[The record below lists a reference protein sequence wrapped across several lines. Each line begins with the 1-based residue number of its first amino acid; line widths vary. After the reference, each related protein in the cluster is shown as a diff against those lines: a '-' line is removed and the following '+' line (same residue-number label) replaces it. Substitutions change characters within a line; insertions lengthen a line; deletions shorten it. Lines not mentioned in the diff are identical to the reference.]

1 MRRLLLSV
9 SCLLFFALCTV
20 AQRGHFFPSD
30 RFSSSLISDLCQD
43 GEGYVWIGTDYGLN
57 RFDGYHFHT
66 FLHSDDDSTSI
77 HANVV
82 VTLFLDRDD
91 HLWIGTNKGLE
102 CFDNAS
108 ETFRHYRFPNN
119 VQPRVTSLFQCRD
132 GRLLVGTAGYG
143 AYVLNSVDGQL
154 MPFRLEGS
162 DDYYSRLYEDS
173 HGRIWKT
180 GFDEHIVMS
189 EGGKTKIFNSLVGTP
204 QAILEHK
211 GRVLILGMHGLMC
224 YRNGQVMKD
233 DVDMGDTAS
242 KDIVFTRMRQSNDG
256 TLYIG
261 TRGNGLYRLANNKLQ
276 RVEASALGIDQSTAK
291 ISALMFDRRGNLWLG
306 CHLKG
311 LLMLPQRPMQF
322 GNWSFEDQGISLGST
337 ISSVCEG
344 DNGIIWCTV
353 QGVGVYGFND
363 NGRVVAHPQS
373 PESVEFIFHDRQNRY
388 WIGTDNGLYAYDPQ
402 TGRSQ
407 LKVTFECDRFNDV
420 TSDDQG
426 RLYISVFSRGF
437 CVYDPQTGALKN
449 HNSFEEE
456 DSLKGR
462 LCNNWVMGLSSDKEG
477 HIWLATS
484 SGVSCYDPSTES
496 FLSQG
501 WSKLLDGVLCFDVC
515 ELHCGHLADGRSLEG
530 CIAIG
535 TEQGL
540 FLYDRETHQVE
551 RFPDSEQLQ
560 NKVVSYIV
568 QTTDGDVWCSTSMGI
583 WQYQSGSHSF
593 VGHIYGNGLVQK
605 EYLYG
610 VGLHTDDDYV
620 YFAHNDGLTR
630 FHPDD
635 VNKREHSLD
644 PLVLTAFRV
653 GYQYVKKGTVINGVE
668 VTDKALS
675 ETDDFVLSYLDHTV
689 TLAFSQLN
697 FDDPSNTIIEYSI
710 NNGEWISN
718 AAGQNEFTLGHLQPG
733 TYSIAVRA
741 QQGSE
746 YTPEK
751 VVMVTIRAPWYR
763 SMWAYLLYALVALS
777 LLGFVLYN
785 YRRRANQQLNEEK
798 MKFLINATHDIRT
811 PLTLILSPIHKLKN
825 GKIEDLKSMEELQSF
840 NTSVFQP
847 SVETIE
853 RNALRI
859 LNLVNQILDVRKIDK
874 QQMRLHCQPTEMV
887 GFVRGIC
894 KMFEYNAKDHN
905 IDFHFEADA
914 EEVEAWID
922 RSQFDKVVSNLLSN
936 AFKYCGDEGAVA
948 VSLTHDDRAVR
959 LQLTDTG
966 CGLDGD
972 SLKHIFDRFY
982 QGSNSRKLNIK
993 GTGIG
998 LNLCKMIVDMHHG
1011 TIEAQNRTDGQ
1022 QGAQF
1027 TVTLLLG
1034 NSHLSLE
1041 EIDDSQG
1048 YPDGQTDE
1056 TLQGTSSAVVV
1067 PRPQKS
1073 SGVRHRVLVVDDDE
1087 EIAHYIATELAHYY
1101 KFSIASNGKEGLKE
1115 LLSSSGSNVEYD
1127 LVVSDV
1133 MMPEMD
1139 GFTMLRMIKTNVN
1152 IAHIPVI
1159 MLTSK
1164 ADVGNRLEGLERGA
1178 DAFLAK
1184 PFDMEELHMTIDN
1197 LIQSRLRLKGKFTG
1211 AQQQADKV
1219 EQPDVKGN
1227 DEVLMERIMK
1237 VVNKN
1242 LSNSDFNVDMLTQEV
1257 GISRAQLH
1265 RKMKEMTGIS
1275 TSEFIR
1281 NIRLEQAAR
1290 LLKEQKINI
1299 TQVAY
1304 TVGFSNLAHFST
1316 IFRKHFGV
1324 SPSEYAEG
1332 GK

>member
-1 MRRLLLSV
+1 
-9 SCLLFFALCTV
+9 
-20 AQRGHFFPSD
+20 
-30 RFSSSLISDLCQD
+30 
-43 GEGYVWIGTDYGLN
+43 
-57 RFDGYHFHT
+57 
-66 FLHSDDDSTSI
+66 
-77 HANVV
+77 
-82 VTLFLDRDD
+82 
-91 HLWIGTNKGLE
+91 
-102 CFDNAS
+102 
-108 ETFRHYRFPNN
+108 
-119 VQPRVTSLFQCRD
+119 
-132 GRLLVGTAGYG
+132 
-143 AYVLNSVDGQL
+143 
-154 MPFRLEGS
+154 
-162 DDYYSRLYEDS
+162 
-173 HGRIWKT
+173 
-180 GFDEHIVMS
+180 
-189 EGGKTKIFNSLVGTP
+189 
-204 QAILEHK
+204 
-211 GRVLILGMHGLMC
+211 
-224 YRNGQVMKD
+224 
-233 DVDMGDTAS
+233 
-242 KDIVFTRMRQSNDG
+242 
-256 TLYIG
+256 
-261 TRGNGLYRLANNKLQ
+261 
-276 RVEASALGIDQSTAK
+276 
-291 ISALMFDRRGNLWLG
+291 
-306 CHLKG
+306 
-311 LLMLPQRPMQF
+311 
-322 GNWSFEDQGISLGST
+322 
-337 ISSVCEG
+337 
-344 DNGIIWCTV
+344 
-353 QGVGVYGFND
+353 
-363 NGRVVAHPQS
+363 
-373 PESVEFIFHDRQNRY
+373 
-388 WIGTDNGLYAYDPQ
+388 
-402 TGRSQ
+402 
-407 LKVTFECDRFNDV
+407 
-420 TSDDQG
+420 
-426 RLYISVFSRGF
+426 
-437 CVYDPQTGALKN
+437 
-449 HNSFEEE
+449 
-456 DSLKGR
+456 
-462 LCNNWVMGLSSDKEG
+462 
-477 HIWLATS
+477 
-484 SGVSCYDPSTES
+484 
-496 FLSQG
+496 
-501 WSKLLDGVLCFDVC
+501 
-515 ELHCGHLADGRSLEG
+515 
-530 CIAIG
+530 
-535 TEQGL
+535 
-540 FLYDRETHQVE
+540 
-551 RFPDSEQLQ
+551 
-560 NKVVSYIV
+560 
-568 QTTDGDVWCSTSMGI
+568 
-583 WQYQSGSHSF
+583 
-593 VGHIYGNGLVQK
+593 
-605 EYLYG
+605 
-610 VGLHTDDDYV
+610 
-620 YFAHNDGLTR
+620 
-630 FHPDD
+630 
-635 VNKREHSLD
+635 
-644 PLVLTAFRV
+644 
-653 GYQYVKKGTVINGVE
+653 
-668 VTDKALS
+668 
-675 ETDDFVLSYLDHTV
+675 
-689 TLAFSQLN
+689 
-697 FDDPSNTIIEYSI
+697 
-710 NNGEWISN
+710 
-718 AAGQNEFTLGHLQPG
+718 
-733 TYSIAVRA
+733 
-741 QQGSE
+741 
-746 YTPEK
+746 
-751 VVMVTIRAPWYR
+751 
-763 SMWAYLLYALVALS
+763 MWAYLLYALVALS

-811 PLTLILSPIHKLKN
+811 PLTLILSPLHKLKN

-853 RNALRI
+853 RNAGRI

-874 QQMRLHCQPTEMV
+874 QQMHLHCQPTEMV

-905 IDFHFEADA
+905 IDFNFESDA
-914 EEVEAWID
+914 EEVEAWVD

-936 AFKYCGDEGAVA
+936 AFKYCGEEGAVS
-948 VSLTHDDRAVR
+948 VSLTHDARSVS
-959 LQLTDTG
+959 LCVTDNGT
-966 CGLDGD
+966 GLDGD

-1027 TVTLLLG
+1027 TVTLPLG